1 MLRKR
6 IKVWILIVLV
16 LCAMS
21 IFSTFALAQEK
32 KPIIGFAQDTL
43 NQPWRNYQAVSVETA
58 LKGYGIDVIITDG
71 LGRAEKQISNIEDMI
86 IRGLDILICSPKEE
100 GALTAIIEE
109 VYNSGIPVVLIDR
122 GITGSGYTTFVHADN
137 FAISAMV
144 ADYMAEKF
152 TQKYGEPKG
161 NVVIIEGVPG
171 STTSVERDKGFK
183 SRIAEKYP
191 EIKVIA
197 SQPADYRRDKAMTLM
212 EDYLQSFDQIDA
224 VYTYADESTMG
235 AIYAI
240 ENAGRRDEM
249 LICSVNGTMEGLKA
263 IIDGRMD
270 CSPLYTNAAGPGVD
284 FAMKILAGEKVPKT
298 ILLKPLMIDE
308 TNAKDLYNAEVY
320 SPDPIPLSEQE
331 YTVVEE

>member
-1 MLRKR
+1 MLKR
-6 IKVWILIVLV
+6 IKFWILIILIS
-16 LCAMS
+16 LFATS
-21 IFSTFALAQEK
+21 IFSTFVLAQEK

-86 IRGLDILICSPKEE
+86 TRGLDLLICSPKEE
-100 GALTAIIEE
+100 GALTMIIEE

-137 FAISAMV
+137 FAISSMV
-144 ADYMAEKF
+144 ADYIAEKF

-191 EIKVIA
+191 DIKIIA

-212 EDYLQSFDQIDA
+212 EDYLQSFDHIDA

-235 AIYAI
+235 AIYAV

-249 LICSVNGTMEGLKA
+249 LICSVNGTMEGVKA
-263 IIDGRMD
+263 IMDGRMD

-284 FAMKILAGEKVPKT
+284 LAMKILAGEEVPKH
-298 ILLKPLMIDE
+298 ILLKPIMINE
-308 TNAKDLYNAEVY
+308 TNAEDFYVEGIY
-320 SPDPIPLSEQE
+320 SPDPIPLSKQE
-331 YTVVEE
+331 YSIVEE